1 MRGVPPVSSRAE
13 IRKAVVR
20 YGLYVNSRKWID
32 GIFNELDKDGSAAR
46 SECRLGSAEL
56 SLCVSSEGVRLAA
69 PGCSEREVRP
79 LGAHSATASDAR
91 ATAASKGCRFY
102 RF

>member
-1 MRGVPPVSSRAE
+1 MPPVSSRAE

-46 SECRLGSAEL
+46 SEHRLLAVMSSGRAPCGSGLLETP
-56 SLCVSSEGVRLAA
+56 SLDYYSAPMHSPQVLEPAALTKSRRSYRL
-69 PGCSEREVRP
+69 
-79 LGAHSATASDAR
+79 
-91 ATAASKGCRFY
+91 
-102 RF
+102 

>member
-1 MRGVPPVSSRAE
+1 MLAVPLVSPFYLLTIRREGVPPVSSRAE

-46 SECRLGSAEL
+46 SEHRLGSDEL
-56 SLCVSSEGVRLAA
+56 GSCALRLRAA
-69 PGCSEREVRP
+69 RDTQAGLLFGAHALT
-79 LGAHSATASDAR
+79 LGA
-91 ATAASKGCRFY
+91 
-102 RF
+102 